1 MSKHH
6 QATGHIQSFNNYN
19 SFNNTINLITKT
31 DPEGH
36 DILEWL
42 SPLEPQLR
50 HESVRADR
58 LGGVGNW
65 ILETKEFRRWSGT
78 EGGCVEPVLF
88 CYGNP
93 GVGKTYLRYKGFLS
107 GEGKRRCH

>member
-6 QATGHIQSFNNYN
+6 QATGHIQSLNNYN

-50 HESVRADR
+50 HESVGAER
-58 LGGVGNW
+58 LGAVGNW
-65 ILETKEFRRWSGT
+65 VLVRKVVAFSQSVVLLWEPRRGES
-78 EGGCVEPVLF
+78 
-88 CYGNP
+88 
-93 GVGKTYLRYKGFLS
+93 LS
-107 GEGKRRCH
+107 